1 MRATVTLNEHVAPTG
16 FGQLVQL
23 TKPLP
28 EFAVAINVMALP
40 ESTLAV
46 HVLPQLM
53 AWVGL
58 VTTPGPDETAVIGKV
73 VALIAP

>member
-1 MRATVTLNEHVAPTG
+1 MTLNEHVAPTG

-28 EFAVAINVMALP
+28 EFAVAISVTTLP

-46 HVLPQLM
+46 HVLPQLI

-58 VTTPGPDETAVIGKV
+58 VTMPGPDETTVTGKV
-73 VALIAP
+73 VALVAP